1 MDMREKWLYIDK
13 MKNAVEKN
21 DYESFQR
28 IFNELQGNYLNIAP
42 LMLLKNINNLI
53 LSAKNI
59 RGCFRTHYYGS
70 ANPQLWETISAVLE
84 HLNESS
90 KIMQNYM
97 NKHHEKDK

>member
-53 LSAKNI
+53 LGANNI
-59 RGCFRTHYYGS
+59 KGFFRTHYYGS
-70 ANPQLWETISAVLE
+70 ANPQLWDTISAVLE

>member
-28 IFNELQGNYLNIAP
+28 ILNELQGNYLNIAP

-53 LSAKNI
+53 LGANNI
-59 RGCFRTHYYGS
+59 KGFFRTHYYGS
-70 ANPQLWETISAVLE
+70 ANPQLWDTISAVLE

>member
-1 MDMREKWLYIDK
+1 MLLIGMILNHFKK
-13 MKNAVEKN
+13 
-21 DYESFQR
+21 

-42 LMLLKNINNLI
+42 PMLLENINHL
-53 LSAKNI
+53 I
-59 RGCFRTHYYGS
+59 RGANNIKGCFSKHHDNN
-70 ANPQLWETISAVLE
+70 ADPQLWETISAVLE